1 MLQSPYCK
9 LSKSSIR
16 NLTIVLF
23 ITVIILATVMRYL
36 DSQIQNID
44 NAQGIISF
52 ELANDLSKSEAILNS
67 WNTLSKTSAGMSMG
81 FDFLFL
87 IVYSLFITILIHLV
101 NEKLWRK
108 SKINSVGVLLIWLT
122 FLAALFDMIE
132 NVALIKLLLG
142 DLQQKWS
149 SIAYYFAIC
158 KFSLLSLGVFFII
171 INSFFLIFKKIFLK
185 KYSQTSN

>member
-1 MLQSPYCK
+1 
-9 LSKSSIR
+9 
-16 NLTIVLF
+16 
-23 ITVIILATVMRYL
+23 MRYL

-52 ELANDLSKSEAILNS
+52 ELAKDLSKSEAILNS

-87 IVYSLFITILIHLV
+87 IIYSLFITILIHLV
-101 NEKLWRK
+101 NEKLWGK
-108 SKINSVGVLLIWLT
+108 SKINSVGVLLIWLA

-171 INSFFLIFKKIFLK
+171 INSFYLIFKKIFLK

>member
-16 NLTIVLF
+16 NLTIVLL
-23 ITVIILATVMRYL
+23 ISVVILVTVMRYL